1 MANKNKDP
9 KKDSK
14 KKPKGEKDSDARYD
28 ERVAAIRA
36 RDEAKARE
44 FANEVY
50 GPGSLGRSEAPTAVG
65 KVAAPE
71 KIGMISTDM
80 EGGTQSIAQAE
91 TAYNQAQIRD
101 QYVQDALL
109 RMQQGLGGYNSQEM
123 QAMRAQGARAI
134 TGNTQTSLRSLRGAQ
149 GAEGVTGSGA
159 ASAQAKIL
167 REGQRARAGQETDL
181 IAKNAEEQ
189 RLRVGQYGEYA
200 GTAYRDHEAVKSE
213 ALQRLFGIRQDVSN
227 FRQTSEIQNQVAQ
240 QKNIE
245 NATDLD
251 RYNVDIDKYNAETA
265 RENARYNIGQ
275 GEKEKSG
282 YLGAFTGDQQVT
294 EAMRE
299 KLKQEEL
306 SKQMIGIA
314 KKGVGGGGRSSDD
327 EEDQSSK
334 KKTKR

>member
-1 MANKNKDP
+1 MAKKKKDP
-9 KKDSK
+9 NKT
-14 KKPKGEKDSDARYD
+14 PKGDKNSDARYD

-44 FANEVY
+44 FANEIY
-50 GPGSLGRSEAPTAVG
+50 GPGSLGRSEAPAP
-65 KVAAPE
+65 VANVANPE

-80 EGGTQSIAQAE
+80 EGGQQSIAQAE
-91 TAYNQAQIRD
+91 SAYNQAQIRD
-101 QYVQDALL
+101 QYVQDALM

-134 TGNTQTSLRSLRGAQ
+134 AGNTQTALRTLRGAQ

-167 REGQRARAGQETDL
+167 REGQRARGAQETDL

-189 RLRVGQYGEYA
+189 RLRLGQYGDYA
-200 GTAYRDHEAVKSE
+200 GNAYKDHEAVKSE

-227 FRQTSEIQNQVAQ
+227 FRQTSEIQNQGAQ

-245 NATDLD
+245 NTMDTN
-251 RYNVDIDKYNAETA
+251 RYNTDINKYNVENA
-265 RENARYNIGQ
+265 RENARFNIGQ
-275 GEKEKSG
+275 AEKEKSG

-314 KKGVGGGGRSSDD
+314 KKGVGGGGRSSAD
-327 EEDQSSK
+327 EETKGSK
-334 KKTKR
+334 KKTKG